1 MNITVEDC
9 KKLRELTGIGM
20 KNCKE
25 LLIQHETIDKVL
37 AFLKSEADVPEFV
50 GTGKIQYD
58 VFKNEE
64 LVFTCNSDKELQ
76 AFNPSPMWYTTP
88 DYSVRVL
95 CGDGKYSY
103 LKFK

>member
-1 MNITVEDC
+1 MNITVGDC

-20 KNCKE
+20 RDCKE
-25 LLIQHETIDKVL
+25 LLTQYKTIDNVL
-37 AFLKSEADVPEFV
+37 TFLKSEADVPEFV

-58 VFKNEE
+58 VFKNGE
-64 LVFTCNSDKELQ
+64 LIFTCNSDKELQ
-76 AFNPSPMWYTTP
+76 AFNPSPMWYATP
-88 DYSVRVL
+88 NYSVRVL

>member
-1 MNITVEDC
+1 MITSNDC

-20 KNCKE
+20 KDCKE
-25 LLIQHETIDKVL
+25 LLIQYETIDNVL
-37 AFLKSEADVPEFV
+37 AFLKSQADVPEFV

-58 VFKNEE
+58 VFKNGK

-76 AFNPSPMWYTTP
+76 TFNPSPKWYATK

-95 CGDGKYSY
+95 GGDGKYSY